1 LNPNA
6 DNSARLFLELEMGLD
21 RDWDEDRRLNKDIGW
36 GWAYNFTVVCSGI
49 EKTILTDHS
58 FPWEW
63 QIS

>member
-1 LNPNA
+1 
-6 DNSARLFLELEMGLD
+6 MGLD

-49 EKTILTDHS
+49 EKTIIADHA